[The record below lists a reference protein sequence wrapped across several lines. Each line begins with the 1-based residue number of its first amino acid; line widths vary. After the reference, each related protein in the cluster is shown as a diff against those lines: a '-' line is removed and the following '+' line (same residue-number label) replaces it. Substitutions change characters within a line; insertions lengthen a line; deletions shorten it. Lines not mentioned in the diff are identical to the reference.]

1 MTKKSR
7 KKYHFYYDESG
18 HDKKITENA
27 ISRQE
32 YFDNFVVAIV
42 GWSDEGIPEVQS
54 KFSEFEIIHENR
66 RGKDGEIKSLTIKP
80 KQLRYGL
87 ASLSD
92 DNVSFLSDFISIF
105 DKNTKCYFFVAS
117 KIEYLVRQ
125 LLSGYRNSG
134 NRNRDVMT
142 YTITKAILTYKPEA
156 VFRAIY
162 KSSEEFLD
170 ALKTFF
176 TERIKINMRN
186 IELKKLE
193 NEAFKNI
200 LVSLKRI
207 TPEPS
212 TEWIYHPA
220 FEGFKQYLSERE
232 IENYSLI
239 TDKEGADGQ
248 DSNTLRAAHSVGL
261 SSTVEGDSKEY
272 FGIRIADM
280 MAGIIFKLL
289 RTLDNAL
296 EYKEGEDP
304 TQKKYLDAKWFC
316 MNSKQHQLYKQL
328 DKLLFEWDV
337 SENKIYTGI
346 YSDGI
351 LTLKALLDFLSQDN
365 IELLNPIAIGKGEE
379 SLDGEKAKNL
389 QEEFNVFLCE
399 YMANYFEMRNL

>member
-1 MTKKSR
+1 MTKKLR

-105 DKNTKCYFFVAS
+105 DKNTNIFLPSIIVVFHLRR
-117 KIEYLVRQ
+117 I
-125 LLSGYRNSG
+125 
-134 NRNRDVMT
+134 
-142 YTITKAILTYKPEA
+142 IA
-156 VFRAIY
+156 VFHCSTGVAAACQPQTKHHH

-212 TEWIYHPA
+212 TEWIYYPA

-316 MNSKQHQLYKQL
+316 MNSKQHQ
-328 DKLLFEWDV
+328 E
-337 SENKIYTGI
+337 
-346 YSDGI
+346 
-351 LTLKALLDFLSQDN
+351 
-365 IELLNPIAIGKGEE
+365 
-379 SLDGEKAKNL
+379 
-389 QEEFNVFLCE
+389 
-399 YMANYFEMRNL
+399 

>member
-1 MTKKSR
+1 
-7 KKYHFYYDESG
+7 
-18 HDKKITENA
+18 
-27 ISRQE
+27 
-32 YFDNFVVAIV
+32 
-42 GWSDEGIPEVQS
+42 
-54 KFSEFEIIHENR
+54 
-66 RGKDGEIKSLTIKP
+66 
-80 KQLRYGL
+80 
-87 ASLSD
+87 
-92 DNVSFLSDFISIF
+92 
-105 DKNTKCYFFVAS
+105 
-117 KIEYLVRQ
+117 
-125 LLSGYRNSG
+125 
-134 NRNRDVMT
+134 MT

-212 TEWIYHPA
+212 TEWIYYPA

>member
-1 MTKKSR
+1 M
-7 KKYHFYYDESG
+7 
-18 HDKKITENA
+18 
-27 ISRQE
+27 
-32 YFDNFVVAIV
+32 
-42 GWSDEGIPEVQS
+42 
-54 KFSEFEIIHENR
+54 
-66 RGKDGEIKSLTIKP
+66 TIKP

-142 YTITKAILTYKPEA
+142 YTITKAILIYKPEA

-212 TEWIYHPA
+212 TEWIYYPA